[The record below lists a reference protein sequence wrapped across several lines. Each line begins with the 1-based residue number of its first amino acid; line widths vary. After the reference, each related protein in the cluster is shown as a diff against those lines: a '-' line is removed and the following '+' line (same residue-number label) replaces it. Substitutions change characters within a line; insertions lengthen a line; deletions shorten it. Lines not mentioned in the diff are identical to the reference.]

1 VTPLPA
7 VFLSPRHLPFNATA
21 LQGRFVPAPPDT
33 DPGGPGVWVA
43 LRGSE
48 LMALPGGGSLRLP
61 QGELPAGFLAAGS
74 VAPLFIGSWEGHPCR
89 VLALTSEQTT
99 PPGWRAESLLAA
111 EPLLPIEL
119 LTLGGVAGQVL
130 HWERNSR
137 FCSRCGEAMD
147 RLPGEWGKKCLGCGY
162 VHYPHIHPCVIVLVR
177 RGDEVLLTRKAE
189 WPPGRYS
196 LVAGFLDVGEC
207 LEEAVVREV
216 LEETGVRVE
225 NVRYV
230 GSQSWPFPSQLMAGF
245 VADYAG
251 GEVVVEEKE
260 LEDARWF
267 PVSALPVLP
276 PKRSI
281 ARYIIDTYVRDNGR
295 ESGGLTGRKRGVE

>member
-7 VFLSPRHLPFNATA
+7 VFPSPQYLPFNATA
-21 LQGRFVPAPPDT
+21 LQGRFVPAPPDA
-33 DPGGPGVWVA
+33 DPGGPGVWAA
-43 LRGSE
+43 LRGGE
-48 LMALPGGGSLRLP
+48 LMALSSSGPLQLP
-61 QGELPAGFLAAGS
+61 QGELPAGFPAAG
-74 VAPLFIGSWEGHPCR
+74 AAEPLFIGTWEGHPCR
-89 VLALTSEQTT
+89 VLALTPEQAP

-119 LTLGGVAGQVL
+119 LTLGGVAGQIL

-137 FCSRCGEAMD
+137 FCSRCGGEMD
-147 RLPGEWGKKCLGCGY
+147 RLPGEWGKKCRGCGY
-162 VHYPHIHPCVIVLVR
+162 AHYPHIHPCVIVLVR

-230 GSQSWPFPSQLMAGF
+230 GSQCWPFPSQLMAGF
-245 VADYAG
+245 TAEYAG

-267 PVSALPVLP
+267 PVSDLPVLP

-281 ARYIIDTYVRDNGR
+281 ARYIIDTYVRG
-295 ESGGLTGRKRGVE
+295 